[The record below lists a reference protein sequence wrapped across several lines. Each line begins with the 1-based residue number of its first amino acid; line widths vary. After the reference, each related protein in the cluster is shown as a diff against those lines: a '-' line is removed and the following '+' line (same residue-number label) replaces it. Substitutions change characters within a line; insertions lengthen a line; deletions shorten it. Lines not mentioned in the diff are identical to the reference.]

1 MSKQR
6 IVTPLTELLK
16 IDHPVILAG
25 MNAVSGA
32 GLAAAVSNA
41 GGLGVVGGLGWTP
54 KFMKEELRQLKEE
67 LNDPNLP
74 FGVDL
79 ALPKVGGGARKT
91 NHDYTHGQ
99 LPELIDVIIESGASL
114 FVSAVGIPPVWAI
127 DKLHENGI
135 LVMNMIGSPRHV
147 QKCLDAGVD
156 ILCAQGTEGGGHTG
170 DISTA
175 VLIPMIVDSVKGKT
189 SKMHGGPIYVVAAGG
204 IVDSRGLNMA
214 LGFGASAVWVGTR
227 FICAEEANA
236 SPAHQKAVITANAES
251 TTRTL
256 IYSGRPLR
264 VKRNAY
270 VDDFHENRADKIKEL
285 CDQGIVPGTWDA
297 ARMQKEGTF
306 DLVAF
311 RAHLMGQGAGAV
323 SEMLPASEIIR
334 EMVEGTIAINQR
346 NTSMIK
352 AVSSL

>member
-67 LNDPNLP
+67 LNDQNLP

-204 IVDSRGLNMA
+204 HSLQWLN
-214 LGFGASAVWVGTR
+214 L
-227 FICAEEANA
+227 
-236 SPAHQKAVITANAES
+236 
-251 TTRTL
+251 
-256 IYSGRPLR
+256 
-264 VKRNAY
+264 
-270 VDDFHENRADKIKEL
+270 
-285 CDQGIVPGTWDA
+285 
-297 ARMQKEGTF
+297 
-306 DLVAF
+306 
-311 RAHLMGQGAGAV
+311 
-323 SEMLPASEIIR
+323 
-334 EMVEGTIAINQR
+334 
-346 NTSMIK
+346 
-352 AVSSL
+352 